1 MGDKEK
7 MDYLLVDIRELE
19 KLVASMRDA
28 EIYPVS
34 FFSQVYT
41 TTQKIVDNLQSI
53 EADQLALFK
62 EQMEKH
68 RALIKKAERL
78 EAEAALVTQMQE
90 QESNYEP
97 VQEMELPSVE
107 ELKEEEE
114 EVESVAT
121 PAAATVAAEK
131 TVSEPAASI
140 FSASSHATTLE
151 QSLPHSISL
160 NEVIQKKFLAD
171 FRKAF
176 SLNDRFRFRREL
188 FGGDEGRM
196 NEAISDLNEL
206 QSFEESITYLDKKLK
221 WNVEDEAVADFIKLL
236 EKRFS

>member
-1 MGDKEK
+1 MENNLDFHG
-7 MDYLLVDIRELE
+7 
-19 KLVASMRDA
+19 AS
-28 EIYPVS
+28 P
-34 FFSQVYT
+34 T
-41 TTQKIVDNLQSI
+41 
-53 EADQLALFK
+53 K
-62 EQMEKH
+62 EQYEK
-68 RALIKKAERL
+68 A
-78 EAEAALVTQMQE
+78 M
-90 QESNYEP
+90 
-97 VQEMELPSVE
+97 E
-107 ELKEEEE
+107 ELKEEE
-114 EVESVAT
+114 SVAI
-121 PAAATVAAEK
+121 PVEATVAAEK

-140 FSASSHATTLE
+140 ASASSHATTLE
-151 QSLPHSISL
+151 QSIPHAVSL

>member
-34 FFSQVYT
+34 FFSQAYT

-90 QESNYEP
+90 QEFTYEP

-107 ELKEEEE
+107 ELNEEK
-114 EVESVAT
+114 ESVAT
-121 PAAATVAAEK
+121 PAEVTVAAEK
-131 TVSEPAASI
+131 TVSEPAASLS
-140 FSASSHATTLE
+140 SASSHTTTLE

-221 WNVEDEAVADFIKLL
+221 WNVEDEAVADFIKLM
-236 EKRFS
+236 

>member
-34 FFSQVYT
+34 FFSQAYT

-107 ELKEEEE
+107 ELKEEE
-114 EVESVAT
+114 SVAI
-121 PAAATVAAEK
+121 PVEATVAAEK
-131 TVSEPAASI
+131 TVSEPAASLS
-140 FSASSHATTLE
+140 SASSHTTTLE
-151 QSLPHSISL
+151 Q
-160 NEVIQKKFLAD
+160 
-171 FRKAF
+171 
-176 SLNDRFRFRREL
+176 
-188 FGGDEGRM
+188 
-196 NEAISDLNEL
+196 
-206 QSFEESITYLDKKLK
+206 
-221 WNVEDEAVADFIKLL
+221 
-236 EKRFS
+236 

>member
-34 FFSQVYT
+34 FFSQAYT

-90 QESNYEP
+90 QESTYEP

-107 ELKEEEE
+107 ELNEEK
-114 EVESVAT
+114 ESVAT
-121 PAAATVAAEK
+121 PAEVTVVAEK
-131 TVSEPAASI
+131 TVSEPAASLS
-140 FSASSHATTLE
+140 SASSHTTTLE

>member
-34 FFSQVYT
+34 FFSQAYT

-90 QESNYEP
+90 YESNYEP

-107 ELKEEEE
+107 ELNE

-131 TVSEPAASI
+131 TVSEPAASLS
-140 FSASSHATTLE
+140 SASSHATTLE

-221 WNVEDEAVADFIKLL
+221 WNVEDVAVADFIKLL
-236 EKRFS
+236 E

>member
-34 FFSQVYT
+34 FFSQAYT

-90 QESNYEP
+90 QESSYEP

-107 ELKEEEE
+107 ELKEEE
-114 EVESVAT
+114 SVAI
-121 PAAATVAAEK
+121 PVEATVAAEK
-131 TVSEPAASI
+131 TVSEPAASLS
-140 FSASSHATTLE
+140 SASSHATTLE

-160 NEVIQKKFLAD
+160 NEVIQKTFLAD

>member
-34 FFSQVYT
+34 FFSQAYT

-90 QESNYEP
+90 YESNYEP

-107 ELKEEEE
+107 ELNEEK
-114 EVESVAT
+114 ESVAT
-121 PAAATVAAEK
+121 PAEVTVAAEK
-131 TVSEPAASI
+131 TVSEPATSL
-140 FSASSHATTLE
+140 SSTSSHTTTLE

>member
-34 FFSQVYT
+34 FFSQAYT

-114 EVESVAT
+114 SVAT

-131 TVSEPAASI
+131 TVSEPAASLS
-140 FSASSHATTLE
+140 SASSHATTLE

>member
-34 FFSQVYT
+34 FFSQAYT

-78 EAEAALVTQMQE
+78 ESETALVTQMQE
-90 QESNYEP
+90 QESSYEP

-107 ELKEEEE
+107 ELKEEE
-114 EVESVAT
+114 SVAI
-121 PAAATVAAEK
+121 PVEATVAAEK

-140 FSASSHATTLE
+140 ASASSHATTLE
-151 QSLPHSISL
+151 QSIPHAVSL

>member
-34 FFSQVYT
+34 FFSQAYT

-78 EAEAALVTQMQE
+78 EAEAALATQIQE

-107 ELKEEEE
+107 ELNE

-131 TVSEPAASI
+131 TVSEPAASLS
-140 FSASSHATTLE
+140 SASSHATTLE

>member
-34 FFSQVYT
+34 FFSQAYT

-107 ELKEEEE
+107 ELNE

-131 TVSEPAASI
+131 TVSEPATSL
-140 FSASSHATTLE
+140 SSTSSHTTTLE

>member
-34 FFSQVYT
+34 FFSQAYT

-78 EAEAALVTQMQE
+78 EAEAALVSQLQE
-90 QESNYEP
+90 QESSYEP

-107 ELKEEEE
+107 ELKEEE
-114 EVESVAT
+114 SVAI
-121 PAAATVAAEK
+121 PVEATVAAEK
-131 TVSEPAASI
+131 TVSEPAASLS
-140 FSASSHATTLE
+140 SASSHTTTLE

>member
-34 FFSQVYT
+34 FFSQAYT

-68 RALIKKAERL
+68 RALVKKAERL
-78 EAEAALVTQMQE
+78 ESETALVTQMQE
-90 QESNYEP
+90 QESSYEP

-107 ELKEEEE
+107 ELKEEE
-114 EVESVAT
+114 SVAI
-121 PAAATVAAEK
+121 PVEATVAAEK

-140 FSASSHATTLE
+140 ASASSHATTLE
-151 QSLPHSISL
+151 QSIPHAVSL

-206 QSFEESITYLDKKLK
+206 QSFEESITYLDKQLK

>member
-34 FFSQVYT
+34 FFSQAYT

-107 ELKEEEE
+107 ELNE

-121 PAAATVAAEK
+121 PAAATMAAEK
-131 TVSEPAASI
+131 TVSEPATSLS
-140 FSASSHATTLE
+140 SASSHTTTLE

>member
-34 FFSQVYT
+34 FFSQAYT

-68 RALIKKAERL
+68 RALIKKAEIL

-107 ELKEEEE
+107 ELNEEK
-114 EVESVAT
+114 ESVAT
-121 PAAATVAAEK
+121 PAAATMAAEK
-131 TVSEPAASI
+131 TVSEPATSLS
-140 FSASSHATTLE
+140 SASSHTTTLE

>member
-34 FFSQVYT
+34 FFSQAYT

-90 QESNYEP
+90 QEFTYEP

-107 ELKEEEE
+107 ELNEEK
-114 EVESVAT
+114 ESVAT
-121 PAAATVAAEK
+121 PAEVTVVAEK
-131 TVSEPAASI
+131 TVSEPAASLS
-140 FSASSHATTLE
+140 SASSHATTLE

>member
-34 FFSQVYT
+34 FFSQAYT

-90 QESNYEP
+90 YESNYEP

-107 ELKEEEE
+107 ELNEEE
-114 EVESVAT
+114 ESVAT

-131 TVSEPAASI
+131 TVSEPAASLS
-140 FSASSHATTLE
+140 SASSHATTLE

>member
-34 FFSQVYT
+34 FFSQAYT

-107 ELKEEEE
+107 ELNE

-121 PAAATVAAEK
+121 PAAATMAAEK
-131 TVSEPAASI
+131 TVSEPAASL
-140 FSASSHATTLE
+140 SSTSSHTTTLE

>member
-34 FFSQVYT
+34 FFSQAYT

-90 QESNYEP
+90 QESTYEP

-107 ELKEEEE
+107 ELNEEK
-114 EVESVAT
+114 ESVAT
-121 PAAATVAAEK
+121 PAEVTVAAEK
-131 TVSEPAASI
+131 TVSEPAASLS
-140 FSASSHATTLE
+140 SASSHATTLE

>member
-34 FFSQVYT
+34 FFSQAYT

-90 QESNYEP
+90 YESNYEP

-107 ELKEEEE
+107 ELNEEK
-114 EVESVAT
+114 ESVAT
-121 PAAATVAAEK
+121 PAEVTVVAEK
-131 TVSEPAASI
+131 TVSEPAASLS
-140 FSASSHATTLE
+140 SASFHTTTLE

>member
-34 FFSQVYT
+34 FFSQAYT

-90 QESNYEP
+90 QESTYEP

-107 ELKEEEE
+107 ELNEEK
-114 EVESVAT
+114 ESVAT
-121 PAAATVAAEK
+121 PAEATVAAEK
-131 TVSEPAASI
+131 TVSEPAASLS
-140 FSASSHATTLE
+140 SASSHATTLE

>member
-34 FFSQVYT
+34 FFSQAYT

-107 ELKEEEE
+107 ELKEEK
-114 EVESVAT
+114 ESVAT
-121 PAAATVAAEK
+121 PAEVTVVAEK
-131 TVSEPAASI
+131 TVSEPAASLS
-140 FSASSHATTLE
+140 SASSHATTLE

>member
-34 FFSQVYT
+34 FFSQAYT

-107 ELKEEEE
+107 ELNE

-121 PAAATVAAEK
+121 PAAAKITEKK
-131 TVSEPAASI
+131 TVSEPATSL
-140 FSASSHATTLE
+140 SSTSSHTTTLE

>member
-34 FFSQVYT
+34 FFSQAYT

-90 QESNYEP
+90 YESNYEP

-107 ELKEEEE
+107 ELK
-114 EVESVAT
+114 
-121 PAAATVAAEK
+121 
-131 TVSEPAASI
+131 
-140 FSASSHATTLE
+140 
-151 QSLPHSISL
+151 
-160 NEVIQKKFLAD
+160 
-171 FRKAF
+171 
-176 SLNDRFRFRREL
+176 
-188 FGGDEGRM
+188 
-196 NEAISDLNEL
+196 
-206 QSFEESITYLDKKLK
+206 
-221 WNVEDEAVADFIKLL
+221 
-236 EKRFS
+236 

>member
-34 FFSQVYT
+34 FFSQAYT

-107 ELKEEEE
+107 ELNEEK
-114 EVESVAT
+114 ESVAT
-121 PAAATVAAEK
+121 PAEVTVVAEK
-131 TVSEPAASI
+131 TVSEPAASLS
-140 FSASSHATTLE
+140 SASSHTTTLE

-206 QSFEESITYLDKKLK
+206 QSFEESITYLDKQLK

>member
-34 FFSQVYT
+34 FFSQAYT

-90 QESNYEP
+90 YESNYEP

-107 ELKEEEE
+107 ELNEEVE

>member
-19 KLVASMRDA
+19 KLVAGMRDA

-34 FFSQVYT
+34 FFSQAYT

-78 EAEAALVTQMQE
+78 EAEAALATQIQE

-107 ELKEEEE
+107 ELNEEE
-114 EVESVAT
+114 ESVAT
-121 PAAATVAAEK
+121 PAEATVAAEK

-140 FSASSHATTLE
+140 SSASSHATTLE

-206 QSFEESITYLDKKLK
+206 QSFEESITYLDKQLK
-221 WNVEDEAVADFIKLL
+221 WNVVDEAVADFIKLL

>member
-1 MGDKEK
+1 MG
-7 MDYLLVDIRELE
+7 LV
-19 KLVASMRDA
+19 
-28 EIYPVS
+28 YGVS
-34 FFSQVYT
+34 T
-41 TTQKIVDNLQSI
+41 
-53 EADQLALFK
+53 
-62 EQMEKH
+62 

-90 QESNYEP
+90 QESTYEP

-107 ELKEEEE
+107 ELNEEK
-114 EVESVAT
+114 ESVAT
-121 PAAATVAAEK
+121 PAEVTVVAEK
-131 TVSEPAASI
+131 TVSEPAASLS
-140 FSASSHATTLE
+140 SASSHATTLE

>member
-34 FFSQVYT
+34 FFSQAYT

-68 RALIKKAERL
+68 RALVKKAERL
-78 EAEAALVTQMQE
+78 ESETALVTQMQE
-90 QESNYEP
+90 QESTYEP

-107 ELKEEEE
+107 ELNEEK
-114 EVESVAT
+114 ESVAT
-121 PAAATVAAEK
+121 PAEVTVVAEK
-131 TVSEPAASI
+131 TVSEPAASLS
-140 FSASSHATTLE
+140 SASSHTTTLE

>member
-34 FFSQVYT
+34 FFSQAYT
-41 TTQKIVDNLQSI
+41 ITQKIVDNLQSI

-78 EAEAALVTQMQE
+78 ESETALVTQMQE
-90 QESNYEP
+90 QESSYEP

-107 ELKEEEE
+107 ELKEEE
-114 EVESVAT
+114 SVAI
-121 PAAATVAAEK
+121 PVEATVAAEK

-140 FSASSHATTLE
+140 SSASSHATTLE
-151 QSLPHSISL
+151 QSIPHAVSL

>member
-34 FFSQVYT
+34 FFSQAYT

-90 QESNYEP
+90 YESNYEP

-107 ELKEEEE
+107 ELNEEK
-114 EVESVAT
+114 ESVAT
-121 PAAATVAAEK
+121 PAEVTVVAEK
-131 TVSEPAASI
+131 TVSEPAASLS
-140 FSASSHATTLE
+140 SASSHATTLE

>member
-34 FFSQVYT
+34 FFSQAYT

-90 QESNYEP
+90 YESNYEP

-107 ELKEEEE
+107 ELNEEK
-114 EVESVAT
+114 ESVAT
-121 PAAATVAAEK
+121 PAEVTVVAEK
-131 TVSEPAASI
+131 TVSESAASLS
-140 FSASSHATTLE
+140 SASSHTTTLE

>member
-34 FFSQVYT
+34 FFSQAYT

-90 QESNYEP
+90 YESNYEP

-107 ELKEEEE
+107 ELNEEK
-114 EVESVAT
+114 ESVAT
-121 PAAATVAAEK
+121 PAAATMAAEK
-131 TVSEPAASI
+131 TVSEPAASLS
-140 FSASSHATTLE
+140 SASSHATTLE

>member
-34 FFSQVYT
+34 FFSQAYT

-90 QESNYEP
+90 HESTYEP

-107 ELKEEEE
+107 ELNE

-131 TVSEPAASI
+131 TVSEPAASLS
-140 FSASSHATTLE
+140 SASSHATTLE

>member
-34 FFSQVYT
+34 FFSQAYT

-68 RALIKKAERL
+68 RALVKKAERL
-78 EAEAALVTQMQE
+78 ESETALVTQMQE
-90 QESNYEP
+90 QESSYEP

-107 ELKEEEE
+107 ELKEEE
-114 EVESVAT
+114 SVAI
-121 PAAATVAAEK
+121 PVEATVAAEK

-140 FSASSHATTLE
+140 SSASSHATTLE
-151 QSLPHSISL
+151 QSIPHAVSL

-188 FGGDEGRM
+188 FGGDEARM
-196 NEAISDLNEL
+196 NKVINDLNDLHSYED
-206 QSFEESITYLDKKLK
+206 SVTYLNNELK
-221 WNVEDEAVADFIKLL
+221 WNIEDEAVADFIKLL
-236 EKRFS
+236 EKRFL

>member
-34 FFSQVYT
+34 FFSQAYT

-68 RALIKKAERL
+68 RALVKKAERL
-78 EAEAALVTQMQE
+78 ESETALVTQMQE

-107 ELKEEEE
+107 ELNE

-121 PAAATVAAEK
+121 PAAATMAAEK
-131 TVSEPAASI
+131 TVSEPATSL
-140 FSASSHATTLE
+140 SSTSSHTTTLE

>member
-34 FFSQVYT
+34 FFSQAYT

-78 EAEAALVTQMQE
+78 EAETALVTQMQE

-107 ELKEEEE
+107 ELNE

-131 TVSEPAASI
+131 TVSEPAASLS
-140 FSASSHATTLE
+140 SASSHATTLE